1 MTLKAFLSRHIS
13 RLITSPRMAA
23 WRRARASLPRRLK
36 GGPVTICYFHQADD
50 PYAHLAVQAARELAA
65 RYRIRLVPHLVPPP
79 DDGAAPERA
88 RLEEWSRRDAAALAQ
103 RHGLA
108 FPADAAAPDQTL
120 VARANAAFAAALDS
134 PDFFDRAIRI
144 GTALWAHDAAMLAS
158 FPSASASDTS
168 ARMMQ
173 GAAVRK
179 KYGHYLG
186 ATFFFEAEW
195 YWGVDR
201 LHYLETRLKKMRR
214 EKTPGTSYIVPPID
228 ITCSKRPTNGAKPA
242 LDFFLSFRSPYTAI
256 AVQRVRRLATHYG
269 AELRLRFVLPM
280 VMRGLPIPPLKR
292 RYIPLDT
299 KREADRCGAPFG
311 MVVDP
316 VGKPTERG
324 LAVLHH
330 AIAEGKGEAF
340 AESFLTGVF
349 AHGIDAGSDAGLGFI
364 AQRAGVS
371 AETVKRALAD
381 DSWRKVAEANRTEMF
396 ARGIW
401 GVPSFRVNDGPVIW
415 GQDRLWQI
423 EDQLIAATDAK

>member
-1 MTLKAFLSRHIS
+1 MTLKATLSRHIS

-23 WRRARASLPRRLK
+23 WRRARASLPRRLR
-36 GGPVTICYFHQADD
+36 GGPVTVCYFHQADD
-50 PYAHLAVQAARELAA
+50 PYAHLAAQAAKALAA

-88 RLEEWSRRDAAALAQ
+88 KLEEWSRVDAAALAQ
-103 RHGLA
+103 RHNLS
-108 FPADAAAPDQTL
+108 FPASASAPDPAH
-120 VARANAAFAAALDS
+120 VAKANAALAAALDA
-134 PDFFDRAIRI
+134 PDFFERAIAI
-144 GTALWAHDAAMLAS
+144 GAALWAHDAEALAK
-158 FPSASASDTS
+158 FPAASANETA
-168 ARMMQ
+168 ARMIR

-201 LHYLETRLKKMRR
+201 LHFLESRLKKMRR
-214 EKTPGTSYIVPPID
+214 EKNPGPDFIVPPID
-228 ITCSKRPTNGAKPA
+228 IVCAKRPANGAKPV
-242 LDFFLSFRSPYTAI
+242 LDYFLSFRSPYTAI
-256 AVQRVRRLATHYG
+256 AVQRVRRLAAHYG

-280 VMRGLPIPPLKR
+280 VMRGLPVPPPKR
-292 RYIPLDT
+292 LYITRDT

-330 AIAEGKGEAF
+330 AIAEGKGDAF

-364 AQRAGVS
+364 AKRAGIS

-381 DSWRKVAEANRTEMF
+381 DSWRKVAEANRAEMF
-396 ARGIW
+396 AKGIW

-423 EDQLIAATDAK
+423 EDQLIKATDAR